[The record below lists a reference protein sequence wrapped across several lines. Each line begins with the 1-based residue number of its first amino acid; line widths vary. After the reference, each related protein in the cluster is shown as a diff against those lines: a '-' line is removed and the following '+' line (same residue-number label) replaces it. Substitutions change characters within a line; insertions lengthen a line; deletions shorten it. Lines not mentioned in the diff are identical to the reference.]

1 MGEKCEKFYT
11 GEIENFTKNRHI
23 IIFIV
28 DLIVQRSI
36 MKKSPKKR
44 FKRLTREQVEK
55 MSFREF
61 TQTLDDLD
69 KKTKVGIA
77 KISWWNDEE

>member
-1 MGEKCEKFYT
+1 
-11 GEIENFTKNRHI
+11 
-23 IIFIV
+23 
-28 DLIVQRSI
+28 

-77 KISWWNDEE
+77 KISWWDDEE